1 MNTKGV
7 TLIELL
13 ICLAIMGI
21 LASIAIA
28 EYSKYIEKVR
38 DLWW

>member
-1 MNTKGV
+1 MNNRGF

-21 LASIAIA
+21 LASIAIVD
-28 EYSKYIEKVR
+28 YSRCIEKVR
-38 DLWW
+38 GLW

>member
-1 MNTKGV
+1 MSVFLGEDH

-21 LASIAIA
+21 LAAIA
-28 EYSKYIEKVR
+28 LFPIAASSRK
-38 DLWW
+38 

>member
-1 MNTKGV
+1 MNTKGL

-21 LASIAIA
+21 LASIAIVS
-28 EYSKYIEKVR
+28 YSSFIDKVR
-38 DLWW
+38 GWW

>member
-21 LASIAIA
+21 LVALAIVD
-28 EYSKYIEKVR
+28 YSGYIEKVR
-38 DLWW
+38 GLW